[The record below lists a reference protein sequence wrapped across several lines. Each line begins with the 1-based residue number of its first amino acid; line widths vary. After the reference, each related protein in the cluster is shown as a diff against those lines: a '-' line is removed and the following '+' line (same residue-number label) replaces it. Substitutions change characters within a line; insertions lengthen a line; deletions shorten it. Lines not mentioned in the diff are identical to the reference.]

1 MVDVLRSFAM
11 KTHQRAMCA
20 CVCAPFE
27 INVQRIVADATV
39 DPCICFEN
47 PPLFSALQKHGRRRR
62 HLSRSLWDIACKVD
76 FSFVHSISNPKRNGP
91 HIGMKIEF
99 QCVR

>member
-47 PPLFSALQKHGRRRR
+47 PPLFSALQKHGRCASSFESFALGHRMQ
-62 HLSRSLWDIACKVD
+62 SRFLVCSLNIQSETKRTTYWDE
-76 FSFVHSISNPKRNGP
+76 N
-91 HIGMKIEF
+91 
-99 QCVR
+99 